1 MILPKYGN
9 NLFVPIAD
17 TCSQKKDEGICPGN
31 VPRFY
36 FNKRR
41 GRCELFSYGG
51 CGGNTNNFETQDECV
66 AHCGGPLDEV
76 LHAVVSG
83 ESSHY
88 SLLHEVARDHSNG
101 LPYFILLD
109 HSTNCQIANWHLA
122 RAWTCNLLQ

>member
-1 MILPKYGN
+1 MVKKAYFIHLIEIIN
-9 NLFVPIAD
+9 NYLFVSIAD

-83 ESSHY
+83 ESHY
-88 SLLHEVARDHSNG
+88 SLLH
-101 LPYFILLD
+101 
-109 HSTNCQIANWHLA
+109 
-122 RAWTCNLLQ
+122 